1 MSAQG
6 LPQDEGGLVPYAPR
20 ARRMS
25 SMISPV
31 LPTEANALPLLSQSI
46 PEEGAQQQAIY
57 SRNMCQNPSLFFTS
71 VTQANDS
78 V

>member
-31 LPTEANALPLLSQSI
+31 LPTEANALPLISQTI
-46 PEEGAQQQAIY
+46 PEEGAQ
-57 SRNMCQNPSLFFTS
+57 
-71 VTQANDS
+71 DS
-78 V
+78 